1 MENVRHHIEEEE
13 GEMFPAVRSALG
25 RKRLPE
31 IGDQMGSARSA
42 LAG

>member
-13 GEMFPAVRSALG
+13 GQMFPAVRSALG
-25 RKRLPE
+25 RKRLQE
-31 IGDQMGSARSA
+31 IGDRMSSARES